1 MTQYPVLPWLITNY
15 EKEELSKDDYRDLS
29 IPIGMMEI
37 TEKSGIRKETY
48 IEYYETL
55 KEDFKQANPNFNYN
69 EFLKRGDDYFTEYK
83 LKRNKKKK
91 DSNNND
97 LGLSDSNISSIE
109 LNQIPYFY
117 GTHYS
122 CATFVSHYLMRVF
135 PFALLSIEIQG
146 DKFDDPDRIFMSLI
160 KTFETTSTLKE
171 DIRELIPEF
180 YTLPEMFLNKNN
192 LNLTQGKLDSE
203 GKAVI
208 VNDVELPPWCNSLSF
223 NFIAKMRNNLE
234 KNSLTI
240 NKWIDLIFGS
250 LQRGEKAEENHNIYM
265 AHTYEGMVK
274 IDSITDYDSRNA
286 LMRLWEVGV
295 TPKQIFRTDSKKK
308 NEKTIIKG
316 SNLYE
321 SQNLHICEAEFNKYG
336 ELIKNCYNNKSIN
349 NEYEEIVYP
358 KIIKIKAIGLNEL
371 LLVYNLNYITKL
383 KFKKVSDK
391 KYAFEEKIIYKGN
404 NFSSKFASSYLISHC
419 NPPIILYNNNKYMIK
434 GGFWDGKLEINSLNI
449 EQKEKEKNLSNI
461 IYIKEGQ
468 IIVMEMTK
476 DEKKLLCGT
485 KTGHLICFSVNGLE
499 LEMKN
504 NIFLH
509 NDEITSISIN
519 DNLNMFATSSLDG
532 YINIHILPSFDLVR
546 SIKLSEG
553 KKHFYAKNVFLSSSP
568 LPCITAFISSK
579 NIFRA
584 FTINGEL
591 IGDNEV
597 IFTTKNIKCPIIF
610 NDIYYQDYLIYGTDD
625 GRVEIRKFPEMELIN
640 NQQIKENYDI
650 VSMDI
655 TPDKKYC
662 FAWSKDNKIVIITDS
677 NTVID
682 NEDKKN

>member
-1 MTQYPVLPWLITNY
+1 
-15 EKEELSKDDYRDLS
+15 
-29 IPIGMMEI
+29 
-37 TEKSGIRKETY
+37 
-48 IEYYETL
+48 
-55 KEDFKQANPNFNYN
+55 
-69 EFLKRGDDYFTEYK
+69 
-83 LKRNKKKK
+83 
-91 DSNNND
+91 
-97 LGLSDSNISSIE
+97 
-109 LNQIPYFY
+109 
-117 GTHYS
+117 
-122 CATFVSHYLMRVF
+122 
-135 PFALLSIEIQG
+135 
-146 DKFDDPDRIFMSLI
+146 
-160 KTFETTSTLKE
+160 
-171 DIRELIPEF
+171 
-180 YTLPEMFLNKNN
+180 MFLNKNN
-192 LNLTQGKLDSE
+192 LDLTQGKLDSE
-203 GKAVI
+203 GKVVI
-208 VNDVELPPWCNSLSF
+208 VNDVELPPWCNSLPFSF
-223 NFIAKMRNNLE
+223 ITEMRNNLE

-295 TPKQIFRTDSKKK
+295 TPKQILRTDSKKK
-308 NEKTIIKG
+308 NEKTIVKG

-321 SQNLHICEAEFNKYG
+321 SKNLHICEAEFHKYE
-336 ELIKNCYNNKSIN
+336 ELIKKCYKNKSIN
-349 NEYEEIVYP
+349 KEYEEIVYP

-371 LLVYNLNYITKL
+371 LLVYNLNYIIKL

-391 KYAFEEKIIYKGN
+391 KYAFEEKTIYKGN
-404 NFSSKFASSYLISHC
+404 NFSSKYASSYLISHC
-419 NPPIILYNNNKYMIK
+419 HPPIILYNNNKYMIK
-434 GGFWDGKLEINSLNI
+434 GGFWEGKLEINSLNI

-461 IYIKEGQ
+461 IYIKEGP

-485 KTGHLICFSVNGLE
+485 KTGHLICFSVDGLE

-553 KKHFYAKNVFLSSSP
+553 KKHFYANNVFLSSSP

-610 NDIYYQDYLIYGTDD
+610 NDLYYQDYLIYGTDD
-625 GRVEIRKFPEMELIN
+625 GRIEVRKFPDMELIN

-682 NEDKKN
+682 SEDKKISKDEKNSIKK